1 MWASR
6 LGHPVAVRE
15 DDIEVDLPT
24 DPVLDTPSDDF
35 ADSSYFIASIR
46 LASLAAKVIN
56 SIYTR
61 KPQKKTL
68 SQRVQEA
75 LRDLRAF
82 VEELPAHLHIEP
94 TDAPEPSPKPLSLH
108 LYFNQVSV
116 TPINPSISNRLRLPS
131 RLLDLFFFTS
141 SELT

>member
-6 LGHPVAVRE
+6 LGHPVAIRD

-24 DPVLDTPSDDF
+24 DPVLGAPSDDF
-35 ADSSYFIASIR
+35 ADSAYFIASIR
-46 LASLAAKVIN
+46 LAALAARVIN

-61 KPQKKTL
+61 KPQQKTL

-82 VEELPAHLHIEP
+82 VEELPSHLHIEP

-108 LYFNQVSV
+108 LYFNQVS
-116 TPINPSISNRLRLPS
+116 TASAH
-131 RLLDLFFFTS
+131 
-141 SELT
+141 